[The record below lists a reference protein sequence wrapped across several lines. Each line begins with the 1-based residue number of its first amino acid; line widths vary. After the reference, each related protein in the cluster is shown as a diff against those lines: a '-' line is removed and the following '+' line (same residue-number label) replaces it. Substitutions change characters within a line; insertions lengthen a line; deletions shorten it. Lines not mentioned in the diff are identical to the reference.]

1 MKRIAIAL
9 ATVVALCLLRVP
21 DVLAGGGFG
30 APPPDKTS
38 GPAVKISIVMEGPHP
53 SPQPPL
59 PPPPLAT
66 QRQFAMTVDKEH
78 PSPAVIFTGPS
89 NYLYGCLQY
98 GFPDLQTSTE
108 QRFLG
113 FMANWAPV
121 EVVDALI
128 APFGD
133 SDRAVIVAID
143 DISCTAVGDKE
154 YLAFT
159 ARVKF
164 AR

>member
-30 APPPDKTS
+30 FPPPDKTR
-38 GPAVKISIVMEGPHP
+38 GPAVKVSIVMEGPPVALP
-53 SPQPPL
+53 SESE
-59 PPPPLAT
+59 PPP
-66 QRQFAMTVDKEH
+66 RQFAMTVEKEH
-78 PSPAVIFTGPS
+78 PSPAAIFSATRS
-89 NYLYGCLQY
+89 YLYGCLQP
-98 GFPDLQTSTE
+98 GFPDLQSSTE

-113 FMANWAPV
+113 FMQDWAPI
-121 EVVDALI
+121 EVLDVLI
-128 APFGD
+128 APFGA

>member
-9 ATVVALCLLRVP
+9 ATVVALCLLHVP
-21 DVLAGGGFG
+21 EVLAGGGFG
-30 APPPDKTS
+30 VPPPDKTR
-38 GPAVKISIVMEGPHP
+38 GPAVKVSIVMEGPP
-53 SPQPPL
+53 VPL
-59 PPPPLAT
+59 PSDLSELPA
-66 QRQFAMTVDKEH
+66 RQFAMTVEKEH
-78 PSPAVIFTGPS
+78 PSPAAIFLGTRS
-89 NYLYGCLQY
+89 YLYGCLQS
-98 GFPDLQTSTE
+98 GFPDLQSSTE

-113 FMANWAPV
+113 LMQDWAPI
-121 EVVDALI
+121 EVLDALI
-128 APFGD
+128 QPFGD
-133 SDRAVIVAID
+133 PTLAVIVAIH

>member
-38 GPAVKISIVMEGPHP
+38 GPAVKISIVMEGPP
-53 SPQPPL
+53 VPL
-59 PPPPLAT
+59 PSEAEP
-66 QRQFAMTVDKEH
+66 RQFAMTVENEH
-78 PSPAVIFTGPS
+78 PSPAAIFSGTRS
-89 NYLYGCLQY
+89 YLYGCLQPN
-98 GFPDLQTSTE
+98 FPDLQSSTE

-113 FMANWAPV
+113 FMQDWAPI
-121 EVVDALI
+121 EVLDALI
-128 APFGD
+128 PPFGD
-133 SDRAVIVAID
+133 PTLAVIVAID

-154 YLAFT
+154 FLAFT
-159 ARVKF
+159 ARVQF